1 MFSIAQYLESVSC
14 RSSLTSSFLKMEQDF
29 TLPLD
34 DETSSR
40 LLQKNCSSSQMSW
53 KMPSVSLQHQSCV
66 AWCSQQKVPQGVISM
81 YSICYLQLRLI
92 HSNFVTI
99 WLKKNWER
107 EHFWDEIWSGMS
119 ISNTW
124 MKFEE
129 FSVHSC
135 NFWSSA
141 CDQEMASLLLLVHP
155 LPPPAGGPKSLKI
168 SAMWC
173 SSQCHLSK
181 GDYLIMLLYVRS
193 YNKLTSVTILAICK
207 WGL

>member
-1 MFSIAQYLESVSC
+1 MRHPPGCFRKIVLQAKCHERCQVSHFSTRAASLGAASRKSPREWSRCIAFAICNYGQ
-14 RSSLTSSFLKMEQDF
+14 FIQI
-29 TLPLD
+29 
-34 DETSSR
+34 
-40 LLQKNCSSSQMSW
+40 SW
-53 KMPSVSLQHQSCV
+53 LYDK
-66 AWCSQQKVPQGVISM
+66 
-81 YSICYLQLRLI
+81 
-92 HSNFVTI
+92 
-99 WLKKNWER
+99 KKNWER

>member
-1 MFSIAQYLESVSC
+1 MRHPPGCFRKIVLQAKCHERCQVSHFSTRAASLGAASRKSPREWSRCIAFAIFAPTVN
-14 RSSLTSSFLKMEQDF
+14 SFKFRDYMI
-29 TLPLD
+29 
-34 DETSSR
+34 
-40 LLQKNCSSSQMSW
+40 K
-53 KMPSVSLQHQSCV
+53 
-66 AWCSQQKVPQGVISM
+66 
-81 YSICYLQLRLI
+81 
-92 HSNFVTI
+92 
-99 WLKKNWER
+99 KKNWER

-129 FSVHSC
+129 FSAHSC
-135 NFWSSA
+135 NFLSSA

-181 GDYLIMLLYVRS
+181 GDYLMLLYVRS